1 MATFFR
7 KQEISVKD
15 KVVTIEQKS
24 IEDIF
29 KFNSQPYIIVGTS
42 GCGKTTLCIDI
53 IYKFSKMCTNIY
65 YVTATSETITD
76 DSLSQIPKAFRRKPT
91 FENLYGIWKE
101 ITENHDAFYAN
112 ETKLTNVLV
121 TLCGQSEA
129 TNIINQL
136 NAKRKAIQKEQQ
148 ELYLS
153 KNYNE
158 NDARE
163 CANNDSK
170 AFYIDVLTKLILDLA
185 STKGTK
191 KLTIEDMN
199 ILSALVS
206 PEPRVLLMLDD
217 VSAELN
223 DLRSKQ
229 QKVVYNGQQAK
240 ISDAYKNLIIDI
252 LTRGRHYGVLVCIF
266 LHTIDLI
273 NDKSLINNL
282 VVLNKGAAQKINNF
296 RTFTEDMK
304 AAMLAATQ
312 YIFTDDHNHLFLYI
326 SQSDDTLSVGR
337 ADLHYGQDMELSKI
351 NQEFVNAYEAIS
363 SGIDAGAVANNVG
376 DEGDY
381 YSSGYTYSGDD
392 GGNNVF

>member
-15 KVVTIEQKS
+15 KVITIEQKS

-29 KFNSQPYIIVGTS
+29 KFNSQPYIIVGAS
-42 GCGKTTLCIDI
+42 GGGKTTLCIDI
-53 IYKFSKMCTNIY
+53 MFKFSKICTNIY
-65 YVTATSETITD
+65 YVTSTAETITD

-91 FENLYGIWKE
+91 FENLYGIWRE

-112 ETKLTNVLV
+112 DAKLTNVLV

-148 ELYLS
+148 DLYLS

-185 STKGTK
+185 STRGTK
-191 KLTIEDMN
+191 KLTMEDMN

-206 PEPRVLLMLDD
+206 PEPKVLLMMDD

-282 VVLNKGAAQKINNF
+282 VILNKEAAQKINNF

-312 YIFTDDHNHLFLYI
+312 YVFTADHKYCFLYI
-326 SQSDDTLSVGR
+326 SQSDDTLSVGK

-351 NQEFVNAYEAIS
+351 NQEFINAYEAIS
-363 SGIDAGAVANNVG
+363 SGVDAGAVANTVG